1 MKYIIVLL
9 LLTGCITQERCYDR
23 YPPAVTTIT
32 ETKTIIR
39 DTTIYVYIKG
49 DTVHDSVTVYVDK
62 GGLIQSELSKLHTE
76 YSDSWARVLDGRL
89 VHRLV
94 LNESRIAS
102 IVKGSIKYVDRVQY
116 VKEVAPPLVTN
127 ELTGWQWFQ
136 VWAGRL
142 MLASILVLVLVL
154 IGRQVLKI

>member
-1 MKYIIVLL
+1 
-9 LLTGCITQERCYDR
+9 
-23 YPPAVTTIT
+23 
-32 ETKTIIR
+32 
-39 DTTIYVYIKG
+39 VYIKG

-94 LNESRIAS
+94 QNESAIAS
-102 IVKGSIKYVDRVQY
+102 IVKGAIKYVDRVQY

-142 MLASILVLVLVL
+142 FLASILVLVLVL
-154 IGRQVLKI
+154 IGRTFLKI